1 MQSLRR
7 YSYTVTLSTA
17 GAGTGYSTILSGHV
31 GEIYIK
37 VASPIGAGGSVTITS
52 THFATA
58 KSILKVANPSTIG
71 GFYYPRAIACGTT
84 ANSLGSTDVGAIV
97 PIPLSH
103 ERLKWVVA
111 TSSDSSGDTVNVDV
125 SLL

>member
-1 MQSLRR
+1 MQGLRR
-7 YSYTVTLSTA
+7 YPYTVTLSTI
-17 GAGTGYSTILSGHV
+17 GNGTGYSTYLAGHI

-37 VASPIGAGGSVTITS
+37 VASPIGGGGSVTITS
-52 THFATA
+52 TAFATA
-58 KSILKVANPSTIG
+58 KSILKVVDPSTLG

-84 ANSLGSTDVGAIV
+84 ANVFGSTVGAIV

-103 ERLKWVVA
+103 ERLKFVIA
-111 TSSDSSGDTVNVDV
+111 TSSASGGDDVNVDV

>member
-7 YSYTVTLSTA
+7 YSYTVTLSTV
-17 GAGTGYSTILSGHV
+17 GAGTGYSTYLSGHV

-37 VASPIGAGGSVTITS
+37 VDSPIGAGGSVTITS

-58 KSILKVANPSTIG
+58 KSILKVADPSTVG

-84 ANSLGSTDVGAIV
+84 GNALASSEAIV

-103 ERLKWVVA
+103 ERLKFVAA
-111 TSSDSSGDTVNVDV
+111 TSSGSGGDTVNVDV